1 MKRILGALSLIL
13 VVSVLIIG
21 CGGNK
26 TSTPKDA
33 VNEYYSLMKSGK
45 MEKAMALT
53 TMTDEE
59 IKKEIAKYEGF
70 KLEIKNYEIVSEQIA
85 EDGQSAKVKVK
96 FSFTSSMTDK
106 VEEQTSTV
114 KLNLIE
120 GVWKI
125 KD

>member
-96 FSFTSSMTDK
+96 FCFTSSMTDK